1 MQEIHRFE
9 DIDEKIETF
18 LRGKMSPAEAAAFK
32 RELQEDKELRARAK
46 TVAFLIKSMKG
57 ASVNRDKRVVDEIK
71 GVKPFAIT
79 SRTISFYSKIA
90 AVAACFCL
98 IFSITAD
105 FQVRKSNTIDLALSY
120 SSQIES
126 FSTGITRGD
135 EDSDVAKNISDI
147 VQLSNLDERISKLK
161 SMYEKASSEE
171 FNELTQYHADLGLYL
186 AITYLNNNDRKEAK
200 VLLEQ
205 LLVQYPDNELFKTML
220 NEVNEIKGLFY

>member
-18 LRGKMSPAEAAAFK
+18 LRGKMSPAEAAEFK
-32 RELQEDKELRARAK
+32 CELQADKELLARAK
-46 TVAFLIKSMKG
+46 TAAILIKSMKV
-57 ASVNRDKRVVDEIK
+57 ASANRDKRVVDEIK

-171 FNELTQYHADLGLYL
+171 FNELTPYHADLGLYL

>member
-1 MQEIHRFE
+1 M
-9 DIDEKIETF
+9 
-18 LRGKMSPAEAAAFK
+18 
-32 RELQEDKELRARAK
+32 
-46 TVAFLIKSMKG
+46 
-57 ASVNRDKRVVDEIK
+57 
-71 GVKPFAIT
+71 
-79 SRTISFYSKIA
+79 
-90 AVAACFCL
+90 
-98 IFSITAD
+98 
-105 FQVRKSNTIDLALSY
+105 SNTIVLALSY